1 MESMI
6 LQCKLPSLTGNLCE
20 YQSGISN
27 IENHLLQLL
36 LRISTFDFLF
46 TIIAKSLK
54 NDLAMKLIFD
64 E

>member
-1 MESMI
+1 MI
-6 LQCKLPSLTGNLCE
+6 LQRKLPSLTGNLGE
-20 YQSGISN
+20 NQSGISN
-27 IENHLLQLL
+27 IENHLPQLV

>member
-1 MESMI
+1 MEFMI
-6 LQCKLPSLTGNLCE
+6 LQRKLPSLTGNLGE
-20 YQSGISN
+20 NQSGISN
-27 IENHLLQLL
+27 IENHLPQLV

>member
-6 LQCKLPSLTGNLCE
+6 LQCKLPSLTGNLGE
-20 YQSGISN
+20 YQNGISN

-36 LRISTFDFLF
+36 LRISIFDFLF

>member
-1 MESMI
+1 MI
-6 LQCKLPSLTGNLCE
+6 LQRKLPSLIGNLGE
-20 YQSGISN
+20 NQSGISN
-27 IENHLLQLL
+27 IENHLPQLV

>member
-1 MESMI
+1 MI
-6 LQCKLPSLTGNLCE
+6 LQRKLTSLTGNLGE
-20 YQSGISN
+20 NQSGISN

-36 LRISTFDFLF
+36 LRFSTFDFLF